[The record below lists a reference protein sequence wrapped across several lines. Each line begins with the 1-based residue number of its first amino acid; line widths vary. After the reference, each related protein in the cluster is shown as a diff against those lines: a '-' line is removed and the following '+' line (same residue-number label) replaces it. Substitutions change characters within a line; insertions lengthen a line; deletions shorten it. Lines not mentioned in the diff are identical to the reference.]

1 MHCER
6 RYGSR
11 CASFHPMSVGSSG
24 KLTVD
29 ILTQLI
35 LRDFKRLRAELYDDQ
50 MFCGDPHIESLLQL
64 LFCLSDL

>member
-1 MHCER
+1 M
-6 RYGSR
+6 SR

-24 KLTVD
+24 ELTVD
-29 ILTQLI
+29 ILTQLN
-35 LRDFKRLRAELYDDQ
+35 FKRLRAELYDDQ

>member
-1 MHCER
+1 M
-6 RYGSR
+6 SR

-24 KLTVD
+24 ELTVD

-50 MFCGDPHIESLLQL
+50 MCCGDPHIASLLQL